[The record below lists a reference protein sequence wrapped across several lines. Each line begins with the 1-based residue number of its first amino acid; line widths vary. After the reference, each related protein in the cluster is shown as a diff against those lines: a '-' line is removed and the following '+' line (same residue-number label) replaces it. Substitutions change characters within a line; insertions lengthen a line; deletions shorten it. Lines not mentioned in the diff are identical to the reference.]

1 MVCWVSFLPSFFLC
15 VDKIR
20 YLQLPYSLLYFLTCV
35 CCICAWCNFVERDCC
50 VAFLFFSTCFASYYH
65 FLIYYFF
72 RFSFIFIDVFVRSFH
87 FFHFLYRCIFAELKQ
102 RSALFCAGTEVEIV
116 ELIFRLLGTPQGTLL
131 NTYKHYPDWEKIN
144 FNKTYTSR
152 LQSEYSRHF
161 DTYGLQLLDRLLDI
175 NPQTRVTAK
184 DALDH
189 RYFAPDT
196 VVHPSL

>member
-1 MVCWVSFLPSFFLC
+1 
-15 VDKIR
+15 
-20 YLQLPYSLLYFLTCV
+20 
-35 CCICAWCNFVERDCC
+35 
-50 VAFLFFSTCFASYYH
+50 
-65 FLIYYFF
+65 
-72 RFSFIFIDVFVRSFH
+72 
-87 FFHFLYRCIFAELKQ
+87 
-102 RSALFCAGTEVEIV
+102 LFCAGTEVEIV
-116 ELIFRLLGTPQGTLL
+116 ELIFRLLGTPQGALL

-196 VVHPSL
+196 VVPPSL